1 WPMISTL
8 TRLRKITL
16 MTLRLSIQLQA
27 VPALL
32 RPTLIT
38 TVRNPRPSSFIVL
51 LDTSRSMNLPS
62 GRSEQKRWEA
72 QLTALGHA
80 QDELSRLASKTQIRV
95 YGYDQKVRPLEISG
109 GRIKFPEAP
118 AGEQTDIGTTL
129 VEALKVEQGKPLAGV
144 LWLGYGT
151 QTAFEPQVENEEGG

>member
-1 WPMISTL
+1 LVLLALIAVKPQFGSL
-8 TRLRKITL
+8 TPRRKITL
-16 MTLRLSIQLQA
+16 TALRLA
-27 VPALL
+27 VVLLAIAALL

-95 YGYDQKVRPLEISG
+95 YGYDQKIRPLEISG

-129 VEALKVEQGKPLAGV
+129 VEALKVE
-144 LWLGYGT
+144 
-151 QTAFEPQVENEEGG
+151 